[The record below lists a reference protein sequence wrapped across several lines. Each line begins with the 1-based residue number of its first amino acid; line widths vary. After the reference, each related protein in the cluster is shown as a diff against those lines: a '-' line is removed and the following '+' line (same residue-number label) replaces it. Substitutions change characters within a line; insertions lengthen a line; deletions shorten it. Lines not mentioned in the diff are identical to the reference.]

1 MKEKFTLLY
10 FINNLESKK
19 FQIEDLQRFE
29 NEIHKEEDNFL
40 KEILEKQEDDF
51 FIDENFDEFDD
62 VFEMLNETK
71 LKPQNKSVQNIMN
84 FAKYYQIIPLKSID
98 DMELILN

>member
-10 FINNLESKK
+10 FVNNLESKE
-19 FQIEDLQRFE
+19 FLFEDLQRMK
-29 NEIHKEEDNFL
+29 NEIHKEEDNFFN
-40 KEILEKQEDDF
+40 EIIEKQEDDF
-51 FIDENFDEFDD
+51 FIDEDFDEFDD
-62 VFEMLNETK
+62 VFEILNETK

-84 FAKYYQIIPLKSID
+84 FAKYYQIIPLKNID